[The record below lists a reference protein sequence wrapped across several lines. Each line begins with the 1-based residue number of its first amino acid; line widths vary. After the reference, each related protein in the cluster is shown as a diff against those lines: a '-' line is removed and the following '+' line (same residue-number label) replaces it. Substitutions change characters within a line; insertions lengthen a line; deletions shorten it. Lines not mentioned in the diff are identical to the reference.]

1 VFVSLTDNM
10 SPRNWLVACGR
21 IVRGMLGD
29 CPINFLMGDQMHK
42 QRAQP
47 TPLDDKNCVHREQ
60 CPQDKLVFPHI
71 ALSSKNFRLAI
82 LTSLV
87 RQYTVTHNLNHHAH
101 ASCLYLHSPRP
112 PRILYF
118 RIPSGTQAWHECCPR
133 PGGAEPGPGGG
144 VLYHSGEGA

>member
-1 VFVSLTDNM
+1 
-10 SPRNWLVACGR
+10 VACGR
-21 IVRGMLGD
+21 IRGMLGD

-87 RQYTVTHNLNHHAH
+87 RQYTVTQSQS
-101 ASCLYLHSPRP
+101 SCSCVLPLSTFSSSSLYPLLSHTQWNPRLPSHLQGTICFRARTRRSFHLLSSPACVP
-112 PRILYF
+112 VH
-118 RIPSGTQAWHECCPR
+118 TQSRMNIW
-133 PGGAEPGPGGG
+133 
-144 VLYHSGEGA
+144 V